1 VTSTFELDAVAPGI
15 GQVPSKKITNL
26 QHSYKFVEEESAAK
40 VRQTSMI
47 TSDF

>member
-1 VTSTFELDAVAPGI
+1 ML
-15 GQVPSKKITNL
+15 SKEAAQL
-26 QHSYKFVEEESAAK
+26 QHSYKFVEEGNAAK